1 MRRTV
6 VFLTL
11 LVLATPIAASAAM
24 RAPGD
29 GSLSVRDL
37 DGVFYVSA
45 RGAIIGR
52 CTECTLFVDERAD
65 IDTINPVVFGARGTD
80 RDGDGDKDLYRG
92 KDLRFKV
99 IGGSFR
105 VRITRSTDVDLS
117 LVGKGTFRIQGTAG
131 RYLINAG
138 YAVRTASTG
147 ADALAHAANGESSLV
162 ILDLNLPDIDGIEVC
177 RRIRKSSDV
186 PILMLTARD
195 EDVDKI
201 IGLEVGADDYMT
213 KPFNPRE
220 LVARVKS
227 ILRRA
232 AP

>member
-131 RYLINAG
+131 RYLINDSDPQLVTTDG
-138 YAVRTASTG
+138 VQLRLHASTQ
-147 ADALAHAANGESSLV
+147 
-162 ILDLNLPDIDGIEVC
+162 P
-177 RRIRKSSDV
+177 
-186 PILMLTARD
+186 
-195 EDVDKI
+195 
-201 IGLEVGADDYMT
+201 
-213 KPFNPRE
+213 
-220 LVARVKS
+220 
-227 ILRRA
+227 
-232 AP
+232 